1 MKKLTRIDAL
11 YFSQNET
18 GTVVS
23 RFTNDV
29 DAIESMFTSGV
40 VGMVIDLLKTVGI
53 IVSMWIF
60 SPRLGILTVL
70 LIPALFAM
78 TRFFQRRML
87 KAQMKSRVI
96 IGRMNNHISESIK
109 SIQMIKSFSK
119 EAYMEKNYEKCL
131 DDNYRT
137 QEKINFFDSV
147 YSPIIQISRSAVIVA
162 VVLLSQGRI
171 SLSGLSVGMLQMIL
185 FAVGLIVSV
194 AARKIR
200 SVLPV
205 SLGLVFFFYA
215 ISAFA
220 VTSDSDKLRFL
231 TPFQYF
237 KPEYVVEHGS
247 YEMAYLVTG
256 LVIIAVCISASYM
269 WFRKKEIHAV

>member
-1 MKKLTRIDAL
+1 MNVFRQEIRANLKSTLLWTAVLTGISAMVLSFYPIFQKDLDNFVAVLNNFPDVMKSIMGMNAHIFFSPLEYYCFVLNFTLLFAGIQAMNLGVGIVSKETRDKTADFLMTKPISRTRILHAKILASTAL
-11 YFSQNET
+11 LAAT
-18 GTVVS
+18 
-23 RFTNDV
+23 
-29 DAIESMFTSGV
+29 A
-40 VGMVIDLLKTVGI
+40 
-53 IVSMWIF
+53 
-60 SPRLGILTVL
+60 
-70 LIPALFAM
+70 A
-78 TRFFQRRML
+78 
-87 KAQMKSRVI
+87 
-96 IGRMNNHISESIK
+96 
-109 SIQMIKSFSK
+109 
-119 EAYMEKNYEKCL
+119 
-131 DDNYRT
+131 
-137 QEKINFFDSV
+137 V
-147 YSPIIQISRSAVIVA
+147 YSVLIYPVFHAIADEFPDTSRY
-162 VVLLSQGRI
+162 LL
-171 SLSGLSVGMLQMIL
+171 LCLAFFMLQMIL